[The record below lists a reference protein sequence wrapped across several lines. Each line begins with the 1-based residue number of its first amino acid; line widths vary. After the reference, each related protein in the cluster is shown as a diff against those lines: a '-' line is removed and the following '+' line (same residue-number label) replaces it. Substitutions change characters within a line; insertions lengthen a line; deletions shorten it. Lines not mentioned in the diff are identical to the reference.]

1 MLAKLFIK
9 ICVCETLVINFIKA
23 VLIKNSSKFE
33 IAMWLVLSFC
43 NSLFYSQKTTKR
55 TKVREFM
62 SKFQRK
68 I

>member
-23 VLIKNSSKFE
+23 VLIKIVPSFKF
-33 IAMWLVLSFC
+33 AMWLVLSFC

-55 TKVREFM
+55 TKVRELM